1 MFKGECETVY
11 GEIMFHKCVVGMFTS
26 ESETLYNV
34 QLIFNKFVG
43 EFKSL
48 YDSSS
53 SSLWWECLG
62 MSESKGLM
70 FHKSVV
76 GMLTDKS

>member
-1 MFKGECETVY
+1 MFKGECETVC

-26 ESETLYNV
+26 ESETLHNV

-53 SSLWWECLG
+53 SSL
-62 MSESKGLM
+62 
-70 FHKSVV
+70 
-76 GMLTDKS
+76 

>member
-1 MFKGECETVY
+1 MFKGECETVC

-53 SSLWWECLG
+53 SSL
-62 MSESKGLM
+62 
-70 FHKSVV
+70 
-76 GMLTDKS
+76 